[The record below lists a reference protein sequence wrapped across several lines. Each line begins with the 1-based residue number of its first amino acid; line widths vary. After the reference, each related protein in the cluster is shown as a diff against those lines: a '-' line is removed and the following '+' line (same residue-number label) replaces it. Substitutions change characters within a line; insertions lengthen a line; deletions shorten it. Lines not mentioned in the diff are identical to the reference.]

1 MLKVLP
7 LTIVIIM
14 LSSCGDY
21 ASKNVAKMLKA
32 DTMLFTQEGRN
43 VTINYNDSGRL
54 KAKIFAKQ
62 LIGYK
67 KDGNDIV
74 RMPKGVTG
82 NFYND
87 EGKVESYLSAEK
99 GISYQTQKITEVSQN
114 VVVMN
119 NKGEKLNTEKLIWDQ
134 KKQIIYTDK
143 FVRITTKNEILTGE
157 GMESKQDFSD
167 WVIKKPR
174 GVISIQDSTKKDK

>member
-1 MLKVLP
+1 
-7 LTIVIIM
+7 M

-32 DTMLFTQEGRN
+32 DTMLYTQEGRN

>member
-1 MLKVLP
+1 MNKILSILIATT
-7 LTIVIIM
+7 L

-21 ASKNVAKMLKA
+21 ASKNVAKMLQS
-32 DTMLFTQEGRN
+32 DTLLFTQEGSN

-87 EGKVESYLSAEK
+87 EGQVESFLSAEK

-134 KKQIIYTDK
+134 RKQIIYTDK

-167 WVIKKPR
+167 WVIRKPR
-174 GVISIQDSTKKDK
+174 GVISIQDSTKKEK

>member
-1 MLKVLP
+1 MNKLLY
-7 LTIVIIM
+7 LLFAEILIG
-14 LSSCGDY
+14 SCGDY
-21 ASKNVAKMLKA
+21 ASKNVAKMLQA

-74 RMPKGVTG
+74 RMPKGITG

-87 EGKVESYLSAEK
+87 EGKAESYLSAEK

-174 GVISIQDSTKKDK
+174 GVISIQDSAKKEK

>member
-1 MLKVLP
+1 MLQ
-7 LTIVIIM
+7 
-14 LSSCGDY
+14 
-21 ASKNVAKMLKA
+21 A
-32 DTMLFTQEGRN
+32 DTLLFTQEGSN

-87 EGKVESYLSAEK
+87 DGKVESYLSAEK

-174 GVISIQDSTKKDK
+174 GVINIQDSTKKD

>member
-1 MLKVLP
+1 MLKLLP

>member
-1 MLKVLP
+1 MLQ
-7 LTIVIIM
+7 
-14 LSSCGDY
+14 
-21 ASKNVAKMLKA
+21 A
-32 DTMLFTQEGRN
+32 DTLLFTQEGKN

-74 RMPKGVTG
+74 RMPKGVLG

-87 EGKVESYLSAEK
+87 EGKIESYLSAEK

-119 NKGEKLNTEKLIWDQ
+119 SKGEKLNTEKLIWDQ

-143 FVRITTKNEILTGE
+143 FVRISTKNEILTGE

-174 GVISIQDSTKKDK
+174 GVINVQDSGKKD